1 MLMRKKPIKKL
12 AASVLLAGLALGVT
26 GCFKPSKSSVEES
39 EYYQDLKD
47 DYDKVSQQ
55 LKDEKKKTSSLNKQ
69 IQSIQEASGDEKL
82 ADYKSQI
89 KDSIIGKVD
98 FTADSVKEKTF
109 AVTNTPVCDYAKEI
123 ITGCNRVLGVTP
135 DDLEDT
141 YDDYYSYA
149 LMDEDNTTFEFKVYG
164 DSFLVFD
171 DIPSNVY
178 AYNGASVLGDALIDA
193 AVQKSYDDFAD
204 RIADADLIV
213 TDEKLKYSTDA
224 INASK
229 ILAGIINNKIDNAN
243 YDTDDW
249 DEYRFYTKGTVTKV
263 QINSDDKIICI
274 ENKGGDQTFYRIS
287 EKNLTSLEKILK

>member
-1 MLMRKKPIKKL
+1 MRKKPIKKL
-12 AASVLLAGLALGVT
+12 AASVSLAGLALGVT

-149 LMDEDNTTFEFKVYG
+149 LMDEDNTMFEFKVYG

-274 ENKGGDQTFYRIS
+274 ENKGGNQTFYRIS

>member
-1 MLMRKKPIKKL
+1 MRKKPIKKL

-249 DEYRFYTKGTVTKV
+249 DEYRFYTKGSVTKV
-263 QINSDDKIICI
+263 QIISDDKIICI
-274 ENKGGDQTFYRIS
+274 ENKGGNQTFYRIS

>member
-1 MLMRKKPIKKL
+1 MRKKPIKKL

-274 ENKGGDQTFYRIS
+274 ENKGGNQTFYRIS
-287 EKNLTSLEKILK
+287 EKNMTSLEKILK

>member
-1 MLMRKKPIKKL
+1 MKRKQLKKL
-12 AASVLLAGLALGVT
+12 AAAVLFTGVSLGVT
-26 GCFKPSKSSVEES
+26 GCFKPSQSAVEES

-47 DYDKVSQQ
+47 DYDKVSEQ

-82 ADYKSQI
+82 ADYKNQI

-98 FTADSVKEKTF
+98 FMANSVKEKTF

-123 ITGCNRVLGVTP
+123 VTGCNRVLGVTP
-135 DDLEDT
+135 DDLEEE

-164 DSFLVFD
+164 DSFIVFD

-193 AVQKSYDDFAD
+193 AVQKDYATFAD

-213 TDEKLKYSTDA
+213 TDEKLKYNTDA
-224 INASK
+224 VNASK

-243 YDTDDW
+243 YNTDSW

-274 ENKGGDQTFYRIS
+274 EDKEGNQTFYQIS
-287 EKNLTSLEKILK
+287 DKNLISLEKILK

>member
-193 AVQKSYDDFAD
+193 AVQKIGYGNF
-204 RIADADLIV
+204 V
-213 TDEKLKYSTDA
+213 K
-224 INASK
+224 
-229 ILAGIINNKIDNAN
+229 
-243 YDTDDW
+243 
-249 DEYRFYTKGTVTKV
+249 
-263 QINSDDKIICI
+263 
-274 ENKGGDQTFYRIS
+274 
-287 EKNLTSLEKILK
+287 

>member
-1 MLMRKKPIKKL
+1 MRKKPIKKL
-12 AASVLLAGLALGVT
+12 AAFVLLAGLALGVT

-123 ITGCNRVLGVTP
+123 TTGCNRVLGVTP

-274 ENKGGDQTFYRIS
+274 ENKGGNQTFYRIS

>member
-1 MLMRKKPIKKL
+1 MRKKPIKKL

-39 EYYQDLKD
+39 EYYQELKD

-287 EKNLTSLEKILK
+287 EKNLTSLEKILKW

>member
-1 MLMRKKPIKKL
+1 MRKKPIKKL

-274 ENKGGDQTFYRIS
+274 ENKGGDQTFYRIA
-287 EKNLTSLEKILK
+287 EKNLTSLEKLLK

>member
-1 MLMRKKPIKKL
+1 MRKKPIKKL

-149 LMDEDNTTFEFKVYG
+149 LMDEDNTMFEFKVYG

-263 QINSDDKIICI
+263 QINSDDKIVCI
-274 ENKGGDQTFYRIS
+274 ENKGGNQTFYRIS

>member
-1 MLMRKKPIKKL
+1 MRKKPIKKL

-109 AVTNTPVCDYAKEI
+109 AVTNTPVCDYTKEI

-274 ENKGGDQTFYRIS
+274 ENKGGNQTFYRIS

>member
-1 MLMRKKPIKKL
+1 MRKKPIKKL

-274 ENKGGDQTFYRIS
+274 ENKGGNQTFYRIS
-287 EKNLTSLEKILK
+287 EKNLTSLERILK

>member
-1 MLMRKKPIKKL
+1 MRKKPIKKL

-89 KDSIIGKVD
+89 KDSIIRKVD

-274 ENKGGDQTFYRIS
+274 ENKGGNQTFYRIS

>member
-1 MLMRKKPIKKL
+1 MRKKPIKKL

>member
-1 MLMRKKPIKKL
+1 MRKKPIKKL

-263 QINSDDKIICI
+263 QINSDDKIVCI
-274 ENKGGDQTFYRIS
+274 ENKGGNQTFYRIS

>member
-1 MLMRKKPIKKL
+1 MRKKPIKKL

-274 ENKGGDQTFYRIS
+274 ENKGGNQTFYRIS
-287 EKNLTSLEKILK
+287 EKNLTSLEKILE

>member
-1 MLMRKKPIKKL
+1 MRKKPIKKL

-149 LMDEDNTTFEFKVYG
+149 LMDEDNTMFEFKVYG

-213 TDEKLKYSTDA
+213 TDEKLQYSTDA

-274 ENKGGDQTFYRIS
+274 ENKGGNQTFYRIS

>member
-1 MLMRKKPIKKL
+1 MRKKPIKKL

-55 LKDEKKKTSSLNKQ
+55 LKDEKKKNSSLNKQ

-274 ENKGGDQTFYRIS
+274 ENKGGNQTFYRIS

>member
-1 MLMRKKPIKKL
+1 MRKKPIKKL

-263 QINSDDKIICI
+263 QINSDDKIVCI
-274 ENKGGDQTFYRIS
+274 ENKGGNQTFYRIS
-287 EKNLTSLEKILK
+287 EKNLTSLERILK

>member
-274 ENKGGDQTFYRIS
+274 ENKGGNQTFYRIS

>member
-1 MLMRKKPIKKL
+1 MRKKPIKKL

-149 LMDEDNTTFEFKVYG
+149 LMDEDNTMFEFKVYG

-229 ILAGIINNKIDNAN
+229 ILAGIINNKIDNAI
-243 YDTDDW
+243 YDTDEW

-274 ENKGGDQTFYRIS
+274 ENKGGNQTFYRIS

>member
-1 MLMRKKPIKKL
+1 MRKKPIKKL

-149 LMDEDNTTFEFKVYG
+149 LMDEDNTMFEFKVYG

-274 ENKGGDQTFYRIS
+274 ENKGGNQTFYRIS

>member
-149 LMDEDNTTFEFKVYG
+149 LMDEDNTTFEFKVSG

-274 ENKGGDQTFYRIS
+274 ENKGGNQTFYRIS

>member
-1 MLMRKKPIKKL
+1 MRKKPIKKL

-213 TDEKLKYSTDA
+213 TDEKLQYSTDA

-263 QINSDDKIICI
+263 QINSDDKIVCI
-274 ENKGGDQTFYRIS
+274 ENKGGNQTFYRIS

>member
-213 TDEKLKYSTDA
+213 TDEKLQYSTDA

-263 QINSDDKIICI
+263 QINSDDKIVCI
-274 ENKGGDQTFYRIS
+274 ENKGGNQTFYRIS

>member
-1 MLMRKKPIKKL
+1 MRKKPIKKL
-12 AASVLLAGLALGVT
+12 AASVLLAGLALGVN

-149 LMDEDNTTFEFKVYG
+149 LMDEDNTMFEFKVYG

-274 ENKGGDQTFYRIS
+274 ENKGGNQTFYRIS

>member
-1 MLMRKKPIKKL
+1 MRKKPIKKL

-55 LKDEKKKTSSLNKQ
+55 LKDEKKKNSSLNKQ

-263 QINSDDKIICI
+263 QINSDDKIVCI
-274 ENKGGDQTFYRIS
+274 ENKGGNQTFYRIS

>member
-1 MLMRKKPIKKL
+1 MRKKPIKKL

-69 IQSIQEASGDEKL
+69 IQSIQETVERCVL

-274 ENKGGDQTFYRIS
+274 ENKGGNQTFYRIS

>member
-1 MLMRKKPIKKL
+1 MRKKPIKKL

-26 GCFKPSKSSVEES
+26 GCFKPSKSCVEES

>member
-1 MLMRKKPIKKL
+1 MRKKPIKKL

-141 YDDYYSYA
+141 YDYYYSYA

-274 ENKGGDQTFYRIS
+274 ENKGGNQTFYRIS

>member
-1 MLMRKKPIKKL
+1 MRKKPIKKL

-193 AVQKSYDDFAD
+193 VVQKSYDDFAD

-263 QINSDDKIICI
+263 QINSDDKIVCI
-274 ENKGGDQTFYRIS
+274 ENKGGNQTFYRIS

>member
-1 MLMRKKPIKKL
+1 MRKKPIKKL

-274 ENKGGDQTFYRIS
+274 ENKGGNQTFYRIS

>member
-1 MLMRKKPIKKL
+1 MKKQIKKL
-12 AASVLLAGLALGVT
+12 AASVLFAGLALGVT

-39 EYYQDLKD
+39 EYYQELKD

-98 FTADSVKEKTF
+98 FAAESVKEKTF
-109 AVTNTPVCDYAKEI
+109 AVTNTPVCDYAKGI
-123 ITGCNRVLGVTP
+123 VTGCNRVLGVTP

-141 YDDYYSYA
+141 YDDCYSYA

-164 DSFLVFD
+164 DSFIVFD

-193 AVQKSYDDFAD
+193 TVQKSYDDFSE

-213 TDEKLKYSTDA
+213 TDEKLKFSTDA

-229 ILAGIINNKIDNAN
+229 ILAGIMNNKMNHAKYN
-243 YDTDDW
+243 TDDW

-263 QINSDDKIICI
+263 QIDSDNKIICV
-274 ENKGGDQTFYRIS
+274 EDKEGNQAFYQIS

>member
-1 MLMRKKPIKKL
+1 MRKKPIKKL

-39 EYYQDLKD
+39 ESYQDLKD

-274 ENKGGDQTFYRIS
+274 ENKGGNQTFYRIS

>member
-263 QINSDDKIICI
+263 QINSDDKIVCI
-274 ENKGGDQTFYRIS
+274 ENKGGNQTFYRIS

>member
-1 MLMRKKPIKKL
+1 MRKKPIKKL

-55 LKDEKKKTSSLNKQ
+55 LNDEKKKTSSLNKQ

-274 ENKGGDQTFYRIS
+274 ENKGGNQTFYRIS

>member
-1 MLMRKKPIKKL
+1 MRKKPIKKL

-55 LKDEKKKTSSLNKQ
+55 LKDEKKKTSSLNKR

-274 ENKGGDQTFYRIS
+274 ENKGGNQTFYRIS

>member
-1 MLMRKKPIKKL
+1 MRKKPIKKL

-26 GCFKPSKSSVEES
+26 GCFTPSKSSVEES

>member
-1 MLMRKKPIKKL
+1 MKKQIKKL
-12 AASVLLAGLALGVT
+12 AASVLFAGLALGVT

-39 EYYQDLKD
+39 EYYQELKD

-89 KDSIIGKVD
+89 KDSIIGKVN
-98 FTADSVKEKTF
+98 FAAHSVKEKTF

-123 ITGCNRVLGVTP
+123 VTGCNRVLGVTP

-141 YDDYYSYA
+141 YDDCYSYA

-164 DSFLVFD
+164 DSFIVFD

-193 AVQKSYDDFAD
+193 AVQKSYDDFSE

-213 TDEKLKYSTDA
+213 TDEKLKFSEDA

-229 ILAGIINNKIDNAN
+229 ILAGIMNNKMNHAN
-243 YDTDDW
+243 YNTDDW

-263 QINSDDKIICI
+263 QIDS
-274 ENKGGDQTFYRIS
+274 ENKMICVEDKEGNQTFYQIS

>member
-55 LKDEKKKTSSLNKQ
+55 LKDEKKKNSSLNKQ

-274 ENKGGDQTFYRIS
+274 ENKGGNQTFYRIS

>member
-149 LMDEDNTTFEFKVYG
+149 LMDEENTMFEFKVYG

-274 ENKGGDQTFYRIS
+274 ENKGGNQTFYRIS